1 MRDFV
6 IVKKADNSK
15 ATLRVDIISDDF
27 EKFTVMWMEGVRG
40 TEFENVLPWHQ
51 GSVTSMTEIEEWA
64 QENNDNYSVYEYGR
78 EQIVLVG
85 ATTHVIT
92 INPTITGATKATVTM
107 TGTYDNMPPISD
119 TFEVENSV
127 AKKVNGIEGYNY
139 TFAIVSEN
147 ASWTS
152 SAPEA
157 FDCEEDKSVALG
169 ITVTEE

>member
-85 ATTHVIT
+85 AT
-92 INPTITGATKATVTM
+92 KATVTM

>member
-15 ATLRVDIISDDF
+15 ATLRVEIISDDF

-51 GSVTSMTEIEEWA
+51 GSVTSMTEIEKWA
-64 QENNDNYSVYEYGR
+64 QENNGNYSVYEYGR
-78 EQIVLVG
+78 EQIVLVS

-107 TGTYDNMPPISD
+107 TGTYDNMPPISN

-127 AKKVNGIEGYNY
+127 AKKV
-139 TFAIVSEN
+139 
-147 ASWTS
+147 
-152 SAPEA
+152 
-157 FDCEEDKSVALG
+157 
-169 ITVTEE
+169 TVLMGTTKTLLL